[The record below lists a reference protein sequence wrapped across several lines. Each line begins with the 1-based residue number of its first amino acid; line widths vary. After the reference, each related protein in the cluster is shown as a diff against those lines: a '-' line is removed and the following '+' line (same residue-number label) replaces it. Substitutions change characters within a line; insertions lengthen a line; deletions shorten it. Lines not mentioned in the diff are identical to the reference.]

1 MHQSPTAVVLLIV
14 RHYNTDDH
22 LLMNVV
28 IDIKRMTTNKTNNK
42 DGLLKLFLFLNRV
55 ILKYSSKVIFNK
67 ISAKSDLILS

>member
-1 MHQSPTAVVLLIV
+1 
-14 RHYNTDDH
+14 
-22 LLMNVV
+22 MNVV
-28 IDIKRMTTNKTNNK
+28 IDIKRMTINKTNNK